1 MFERYF
7 HQLMRMIEQIDMEG
21 WGYAL
26 ATMIVLGL
34 VFLRGFGS
42 RKDY

>member
-7 HQLMRMIEQIDMEG
+7 NQVMRLVVGMGMQE
-21 WGYAL
+21 WAL
-26 ATMIVLGL
+26 ALGAMIVLGL

-42 RKDY
+42 RSGY